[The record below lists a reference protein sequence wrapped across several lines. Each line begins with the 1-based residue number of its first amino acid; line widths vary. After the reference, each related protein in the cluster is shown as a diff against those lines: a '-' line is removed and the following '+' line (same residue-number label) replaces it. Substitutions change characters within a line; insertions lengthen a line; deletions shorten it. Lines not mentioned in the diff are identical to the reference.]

1 MSIVIVFLE
10 IVLLLCCA
18 AFFSGAETAVT
29 AVSRAEYRSLKKS
42 SRKGAQRLARLV
54 EIKDKIVTVA
64 LIGTNF
70 VNTLN
75 SGLITAFTLNVFGA
89 QAVPAATAGITVLII
104 ILAEIFQGSR
114 CGTAGIHR
122 ESGIASIILVL
133 SAAAAARCGVFAVDA
148 RRPET
153 FKRTIA

>member
-1 MSIVIVFLE
+1 MSAVVIGIE
-10 IVLLLCCA
+10 IIALLACA

-29 AVSRAEYRSLKKS
+29 ALTRADYRSLKKS
-42 SRKGAQRLARLV
+42 SRKSAQRLARLV
-54 EIKDKIVTVA
+54 ELKDKIGA
-64 LIGTNF
+64 DRYQFCQYAQFGTHYR
-70 VNTLN
+70 VYAERVRSA
-75 SGLITAFTLNVFGA
+75 SGTRRNGRYYRAHYHSCRNI
-89 QAVPAATAGITVLII
+89 P
-104 ILAEIFQGSR
+104 QGSR